1 MSKSRMSPL
10 FALGA
15 SLAYMI
21 RADGETK
28 VEERAT
34 FLTVF
39 GKQVTNGN
47 MTDDQLRALTSASFR
62 FARQTPLKDF
72 LIVAAPRLSFAQKM
86 AIFMNI
92 YETVLVDGMIRD
104 GEKRMLH
111 EFEQHFEISREKLR
125 AVRELLKLKNDTNL
139 FTDDAH
145 PQNEPDFNFDLVY
158 IGSGDDLDWT
168 GRSGQV

>member
-1 MSKSRMSPL
+1 MSPL

-39 GKQVTNGN
+39 GKQVTSGT
-47 MTDDQLRALTSASFR
+47 MTSDQLQMLTAASFR

-72 LIVAAPRLSFAQKM
+72 LIVATPRLSFAQRM

-92 YETVLVDGMIRD
+92 YETVLVDGMIRE

-111 EFEQHFEISREKLR
+111 EFEQHFGISREKLR
-125 AVRELLKLKNDTNL
+125 AVRELLMLKNDTSL
-139 FTDDAH
+139 FTDEAH
-145 PQNEPDFNFDLVY
+145 PQNESGYSFDLIF
-158 IGSGDDLDWT
+158 IGSGDDMDWSGRT
-168 GRSGQV
+168 GQS